1 VQYPGTTT
9 GDRERIRVLYSYPQ
23 KIGAG
28 RICTTAWYQVAGVAA
43 AGAQV
48 TVFPGAVA
56 RSLPEGVDVR
66 PTFARGK
73 LRVPF
78 SVFGQKRSLAVHDH
92 IVARR
97 LPPLAGQIDIVHT
110 WPLGARETLKAAAR
124 LGIPTVLERPNAHT
138 GFAYDVVARECERL
152 GVELPPDHEHAYNAE
167 YLAWEETE
175 YRLADRLLCPS
186 DFVVHTFLENGFAPE
201 KLARHAY
208 GFDESIY
215 HPDVNPRDPSRPLTM
230 LFVGV
235 AAVRKG
241 LHFALESWLR
251 SPASQSGVF
260 LIAGEMLPTYESRLS
275 LMLAH
280 PSVNVL
286 GHRTD
291 VPALMRRSD
300 LFVLPTIEEGSPLAS
315 LEALG
320 SGCVPLVSN
329 VCSELRH
336 MENALVH
343 PVGDVDAL
351 THHITLL
358 HEDRALLARLR
369 DGAISTAPQFTW
381 SQAGVRLVEVYRDVV
396 NGVHRVVDTRA
407 PTVAAWGDSSAVA
420 ELRMVVGLA
429 GERVSARFDPPSFWR
444 PPRPRRGLNI

>member
-1 VQYPGTTT
+1 MHSSGTAT
-9 GDRERIRVLYSYPQ
+9 GDRKPIRVLYSYPQ

-28 RICTTAWYQVAGVAA
+28 RICTTAWYEVSGAAA
-43 AGAQV
+43 AGAQI
-48 TVFPGAVA
+48 TLFPGAVA
-56 RSLPEGVDVR
+56 RSLPVNVDVR
-66 PTFARGK
+66 PTLARGRF
-73 LRVPF
+73 RVPF
-78 SVFGQKRSLAVHDH
+78 GVFGQKRSLAIHDR

-97 LPPLAGQIDIVHT
+97 LPRLAGQIDVVHT
-110 WPLGARETLKAAAR
+110 WPLGAEETLKAAAK

-152 GVELPPDHEHAYNAE
+152 GVALPPDHEHAYNAG
-167 YLAWEETE
+167 YLAHEERE
-175 YRLADRLLCPS
+175 YQLADWLLCPS
-186 DFVVHTFLENGFAPE
+186 DFVVRTFLENGFPPE
-201 KLARHAY
+201 KLVRHAY

-215 HPDVNPRDPSRPLTM
+215 YPDMTPRDQSRPLTM

-251 SPASQSGVF
+251 SPASESGVF

-275 LMLAH
+275 HMLAH
-280 PSVNVL
+280 PSVTVL

-291 VPALMRRSD
+291 VSDLMRKSD

-315 LEALG
+315 FEALG
-320 SGCVPLVSN
+320 SGCVPLVSD

-336 MENALVH
+336 LENALVH

-369 DGAISTAPQFTW
+369 AGAISTAPQFTW

-407 PTVAAWGDSSAVA
+407 PTVAA
-420 ELRMVVGLA
+420 
-429 GERVSARFDPPSFWR
+429 
-444 PPRPRRGLNI
+444 